1 VSGVTHIERIS
12 PAITLLEIDNPPMN
26 PLGVEMRAT
35 FMAAL
40 DEVEADD
47 ALRCLIVTGRGK
59 AFCSGDD
66 LKAAAGKGEDLAGFG
81 RLLDRLET
89 TRVPVIAAVNGWCV
103 GGGFELA
110 LCCDIRLASTE
121 AKFVCAGVN
130 VGLMASTY
138 RLPRLI
144 GISRAKSMLLTGLPH
159 DAETAERYGLVTG
172 LHAPGELRPAAVA
185 LAERIATR
193 APLSVEA
200 TKRTANRALDLSPEE
215 AGRMWGDE
223 LRVLRKSNDHK
234 AALAAFRERRD
245 PVFTRS

>member
-1 VSGVTHIERIS
+1 MSGAVHVH
-12 PAITLLEIDNPPMN
+12 PVNDAVVLLEIDNPPMN
-26 PLGVEMRAT
+26 PLGVEMRQT

-40 DEVEADD
+40 DQAEKNE
-47 ALRCLIVTGRGK
+47 ALRCLIVTGKGK
-59 AFCSGDD
+59 AFCAGDD
-66 LKAAAGKGEDLAGFG
+66 LKNVGPAGEDLAGFG
-81 RLLDRLET
+81 RLLDRLEA

-110 LCCDIRLASTE
+110 CCCDIRIASTE
-121 AKFVCAGVN
+121 ARFVCAGVN

-144 GISRAKSMLLTGLPH
+144 GISRAKAMLLTGLPH

-172 LHAPGELRPAAVA
+172 LHAPDDLRGAAIA
-185 LAERIATR
+185 LADRIASR

-200 TKRTANRALDLSPEE
+200 TKRTANRAMDLSPEDWAE
-215 AGRMWGDE
+215 MAAPE
-223 LRVLRKSNDHK
+223 LRVLRKSADHK
-234 AALAAFRERRD
+234 AAVAAFRERKD

>member
-1 VSGVTHIERIS
+1 MSGAVHVHPVSEAVV
-12 PAITLLEIDNPPMN
+12 LLEIDNPPMN
-26 PLGVEMRAT
+26 PLGVEMRQT
-35 FMAAL
+35 FMEAL
-40 DEVEADD
+40 GEVEKND
-47 ALRCLIVTGRGK
+47 ALRCLIVTGKGK
-59 AFCSGDD
+59 AFCAGDD
-66 LKAAAGKGEDLAGFG
+66 LKTVGPAGEDLAGFG
-81 RLLDRLET
+81 RLLDRLEA

-110 LCCDIRLASTE
+110 CCCDIRIASTE

-144 GISRAKSMLLTGLPH
+144 GVSRAKAMLLTGLPH

-172 LHAPGELRPAAVA
+172 LHAAEDLRPAAIS
-185 LAERIATR
+185 LAERIASR

-200 TKRTANRALDLSPEE
+200 TKRTASRAMDLSPEDW
-215 AGRMWGDE
+215 AAIAAPE
-223 LRVLRKSNDHK
+223 LRVLRKSADHK
-234 AALAAFRERRD
+234 AAVAAFRDRKD

>member
-1 VSGVTHIERIS
+1 MSGTVHVERVTRS
-12 PAITLLEIDNPPMN
+12 VVLLEIDNPPMN
-26 PLGVEMRAT
+26 PLGVEMRAV
-35 FMAAL
+35 FMDAL
-40 DEVEADD
+40 DRVETDD

-66 LKAAAGKGEDLAGFG
+66 LKNVSPQGEDLAGFG
-81 RLLDRLET
+81 RLLDRLEAC
-89 TRVPVIAAVNGWCV
+89 RAPVIAAVNGWCV

-110 LCCDIRLASTE
+110 CCCDIRIASTE

-144 GISRAKSMLLTGLPH
+144 GVGPAKAMLLTGLPH
-159 DAETAERYGLVTG
+159 DAETVHRYGFVTG
-172 LHAPGELRPAAVA
+172 LHAPDDLRAAA
-185 LAERIATR
+185 ITLAERIASR

-200 TKRTANRALDLSPEE
+200 TKRTANRAPDLSPED
-215 AGRMWGDE
+215 ANRMLGAE

-234 AALAAFRERRD
+234 AAVQAFRERRD

>member
-1 VSGVTHIERIS
+1 MSGAVHVHPVSEAVV
-12 PAITLLEIDNPPMN
+12 LLEIDNPPMN
-26 PLGVEMRAT
+26 PLGVEMRQT
-35 FMAAL
+35 FMEAL
-40 DEVEADD
+40 DEVEKND
-47 ALRCLIVTGRGK
+47 ALRCLIVTGKGK
-59 AFCSGDD
+59 AFCAGDD
-66 LKAAAGKGEDLAGFG
+66 LKSVGPASEDLAGFG
-81 RLLDRLET
+81 RLLDRLEA

-110 LCCDIRLASTE
+110 CCCDIRIASTE

-144 GISRAKSMLLTGLPH
+144 GVSRAKAMLLTGLPH

-172 LHAPGELRPAAVA
+172 LRATEDLRPAAIA
-185 LAERIATR
+185 LAERIASR

-200 TKRTANRALDLSPEE
+200 TKRTASRALDLSPED
-215 AGRMWGDE
+215 WGAIAAPE
-223 LRVLRKSNDHK
+223 LRVLRKSADHK
-234 AALAAFRERRD
+234 AAVAAFRDRKD